1 MDERLN
7 GSGVKDLTAYNAII
21 RAEGRDDN
29 GDVYPGDVWTSENS
43 SGFERDVFILAVN
56 GNIVTVLGLIPDC
69 DCENRVA
76 VEVDGR
82 TLVSNLAMM
91 QYAYTSSL
99 KKHLGQVSADRLGKI
114 KGRLAAVLG
123 LPQVINTVTD
133 DDENRIAELEAELA
147 DMQEKYA
154 KKVCECTSIECKRD
168 VKKEA
173 EERMRRE
180 FAIEERDCEIK
191 LLKLRIEA
199 LQERIIDA
207 EMQRL

>member
-7 GSGVKDLTAYNAII
+7 GSGVKDLTAYTAII

-29 GDVYPGDVWTSENS
+29 SDVYPGDVWTSENS
-43 SGFERDVFILAVN
+43 SGFEREVFILAVN

-114 KGRLAAVLG
+114 KSRLASVLG
-123 LPQVINTVTD
+123 ISATD
-133 DDENRIAELEAELA
+133 QSEEVKSLKEELA
-147 DMQEKYA
+147 AMQEKYA

-199 LQERIIDA
+199 LQERIINA